1 MSGTIIMKCNPAT
14 AWVFGAFV
22 LFFVAANPATAQTN
36 THSWIA
42 SYGNNASDCSR
53 ATPCADFAGAYDKTA
68 RGGEITCIDSGNFF
82 PHTLVTRS
90 LTIDCSGMV
99 ATNSSDPGHYANFYL
114 RPPAG
119 DTVILRGITAKFCGY
134 EGGACILVDG
144 PGTVIID
151 RSFISGA
158 RPSAS
163 GLGFGIRF
171 EPSGSGVAKLVVT
184 DTVIADAGGA
194 SAGAGIRI
202 RPQGSAAA
210 SVTVEGTTIS
220 GSLFGLAVD
229 GSNSTGGMNVSVKNS
244 AFASNINDGI
254 VATTSAG
261 HAPIGVLVSGS
272 ASTNNGYGIRA
283 IGPNVTVRVSDSD
296 IAGNGTGLAATGGGA
311 LLSFHNNVVRA
322 NGTNGAFTG
331 AEAVQ

>member
-1 MSGTIIMKCNPAT
+1 MKRNRIM
-14 AWVFGAFV
+14 AWLLGAFV
-22 LFFVAANPATAQTN
+22 LLSVAVNPAAAQTN
-36 THSWIA
+36 RHSWIA
-42 SYGNNASDCSR
+42 SYGNNANDCSR
-53 ATPCADFAGAYDKTA
+53 ATPCGDFIGAYGKTA
-68 RGGEITCIDSGNFF
+68 RGGEITCVDSGNYF
-82 PHTLVTRS
+82 PNVIVTRS

-144 PGTVIID
+144 LGTVIID
-151 RSFISGA
+151 KSFISGA
-158 RPSAS
+158 RPSGS

-171 EPSGSGVAKLVVT
+171 EPFGSGAAKLVVT
-184 DTVIADAGGA
+184 DTVIANAGGA
-194 SAGAGIRI
+194 SSGAGIRI
-202 RPQGSAAA
+202 RPQGSAGAA
-210 SVTVEGTTIS
+210 VTVEGTTIS

-229 GSNSTGGMNVSVKNS
+229 GSNSSSGMNVTVKNS
-244 AFASNINDGI
+244 VFASNTNDGI

-283 IGPNVTVRVSDSD
+283 IGPNVTVRVNDTD
-296 IAGNGTGLAATGGGA
+296 VAGNGTGLAATGGGA
-311 LLSFHNNVVRA
+311 LLSFHNNVVKA

-331 AEAVQ
+331 SEAVQ